1 MPAARLLIGP
11 LLRRVVGTR
20 ATVWVE
26 TSAPAVV
33 SVRAAG
39 GASGTAPTFSAY
51 DHHYALVVVEGLAP
65 DSAASYEVLIDDE
78 MAWPVPE
85 SGFPPSVIRTRAAD
99 DRDQPVK
106 LIFGSCRETTQ
117 HATTRRLPPD
127 ALDAYARRLIAAPE
141 PAARPDLLVLLGD
154 QVYADITSPTVK
166 RLLKRRR
173 RRPRNAP
180 TDQVVEDNILALGNR
195 QRPPLAVEPEG
206 DVPGRDDRR
215 LSGPSAVRPQNVQ
228 PQGNRDQSSS

>member
-1 MPAARLLIGP
+1 MRGRRLLIGP

-33 SVRAAG
+33 AVRAAG

-78 MAWPVPE
+78 MVWPVPK
-85 SGFPPSVIRTRAAD
+85 SNFPPSVIRTRAVD
-99 DRDQPVK
+99 DRNQPVR

-117 HATTRRLPPD
+117 HAATRQLPPD
-127 ALDAYARRLIAAPE
+127 ALDAYARRLIVGLE
-141 PAARPDLLVLLGD
+141 PAAWPDLLVLLGD
-154 QVYADITSPTVK
+154 QVYADVTSPTVK
-166 RLLKRRR
+166 RLLKRR
-173 RRPRNAP
+173 
-180 TDQVVEDNILALGNR
+180 
-195 QRPPLAVEPEG
+195 
-206 DVPGRDDRR
+206 
-215 LSGPSAVRPQNVQ
+215 
-228 PQGNRDQSSS
+228 